1 MEFASVEISCETV
14 GCPNNGVVSNTIL
27 KLTDDGQLPHFV
39 CGVCQIDLI
48 ADPKEIIAEPEEITD
63 ETA

>member
-14 GCPNNGVVSNTIL
+14 GCPNYGVAANTIL
-27 KLTDDGQLPHFV
+27 QLTEDGQLPHFV

-48 ADPKEIIAEPEEITD
+48 ADPREIVELPEEIKD
-63 ETA
+63 DLA

>member
-14 GCPNNGVVSNTIL
+14 GCPNNGVAANTIL
-27 KLTDDGQLPHFV
+27 QLTEDGQLPRFV

-48 ADPKEIIAEPEEITD
+48 EDPREIIIYPEEIKD

>member
-14 GCPNNGVVSNTIL
+14 ECPNYGVAANTIL
-27 KLTDDGQLPHFV
+27 KLTEDGQLPRLV
-39 CGVCQIDLI
+39 CGVCGVDLI
-48 ADPKEIIAEPEEITD
+48 EDPREIISYPEEIKD